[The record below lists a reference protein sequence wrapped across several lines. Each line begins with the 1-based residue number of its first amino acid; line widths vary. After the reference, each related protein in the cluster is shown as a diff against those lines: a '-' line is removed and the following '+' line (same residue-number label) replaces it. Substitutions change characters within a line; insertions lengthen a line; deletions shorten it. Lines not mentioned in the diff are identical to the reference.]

1 MESAFNEEENS
12 GFDAIEANG
21 TETTE
26 NLNSETE
33 IEPVIYTGPNIFAMA
48 LQRFQVFSGGLPLYV
63 KRAIEKIPEIEAL
76 IVPVSEL
83 ENTRRKI
90 EKPGTYESRLFA
102 AIQKAARSV
111 K

>member
-1 MESAFNEEENS
+1 MEETVTEELQ
-12 GFDAIEANG
+12 D
-21 TETTE
+21 TQE
-26 NLNSETE
+26 NLVL
-33 IEPVIYTGPNIFAMA
+33 EPMIYAGPNVFAMA
-48 LQRFQVFSGGLPLYV
+48 LQRFQVFNGGLPLYV

>member
-1 MESAFNEEENS
+1 MESVFNEEENS
-12 GFDAIEANG
+12 GFDAIEANE

-63 KRAIEKIPEIEAL
+63 KRAIEKIPEIKSL
-76 IVPVSEL
+76 IVPVSQL
-83 ENTRRKI
+83 EFTRQKI
-90 EKPGTYESRLFA
+90 EKSGSHEARLFA
-102 AIQKAARSV
+102 TIQKAAKKV